1 MSYNFK
7 IVFLFVF
14 LCFFN
19 SNFSQINPQIL
30 LPEMMGKMG
39 VGNND
44 GIFISCNE
52 INDMVLSIPRAK
64 KYKNYNLTTNYCV
77 GPMRMLSHIYNNTSN
92 PEKKF
97 TLILLDSRKS
107 ENENLLAE
115 FKNDYANATYGVQ
128 SKDGIRFENTK
139 TNFGQF
145 GSILTASTGVAVYR
159 CILKDFYTFSISFE
173 SDPEIYK
180 NVAAVELF
188 LKEYISKIDISKLN
202 K

>member
-1 MSYNFK
+1 MCYNFK
-7 IVFLFVF
+7 IVFLCIF

-30 LPEMMGKMG
+30 LPEMMGKKG

-44 GIFISCNE
+44 GVFIACNE
-52 INDMVLSIPRAK
+52 INDMVLSIPHAK
-64 KYKNYNLTTNYCV
+64 KYKNYNLTTNFCV
-77 GPMRMLSHIYNNTSN
+77 GPMRMLSHVYINTTN

-115 FKNDYANATYGVQ
+115 FKYDYANSTYGIQ
-128 SKDGIRFENTK
+128 NKDGIRFENTK
-139 TNFGQF
+139 TNLGQF

-173 SDPEIYK
+173 GDSSIYS
-180 NVAAVELF
+180 NVASVELF